1 MKALIASLVAGFF
14 MIGCDD
20 MNEVDTVP
28 PAAPRGIVTI
38 SLDNAVEIQWLRNTE
53 SDVAGYKIWFSDR
66 YDGRYEVLGTT
77 DQTSFVDYGAVN
89 GNTVYYALSAYDFDR
104 NESELSTDVVYDT
117 PRPEGLG
124 VAMYEYRADPSR
136 SGYDFSTY
144 SIGYYNDDFTDFFYE
159 YNAGRSSLVVW
170 DDTDIQDMGYTS
182 SLDEISVAP
191 SNGWSPTRTAEAI
204 AGHTYVIWTWD
215 DHYAKVRIREVTNTR
230 IVFDWAYQTA
240 TGNPELR
247 VVRPSKARRGPL
259 ERSAGPS
266 VE

>member
-1 MKALIASLVAGFF
+1 MKPLAVSLLAALLFA
-14 MIGCDD
+14 GCDD
-20 MNEVDTVP
+20 MNDIDTVP

-53 SDVAGYKIWFSDR
+53 PDVAGYKIWYSDR

-77 DQTSFVDYGAVN
+77 DQTTFVDYGAVN

-124 VAMYEYRADPSR
+124 VVMYEYRADASR

-159 YNAGRSSLVVW
+159 YNAGRTSLIVW
-170 DDTDIQDMGYTS
+170 DDSDIQDMGYTS

-191 SNGWSPTRTAEAI
+191 VNGWSPTRTAEAI
-204 AGHTYVIWTWD
+204 VGHTYVIWTWD
-215 DHYAKVRIREVTNTR
+215 DHYAKVRVREVSSTR

-240 TGNPELR
+240 AGNPELR
-247 VVRPSKARRGPL
+247 VVRQAKARRGPL
-259 ERSAGPS
+259 ERSAGTS
-266 VE
+266 LQ